1 MAANISSLDIL
12 IVDDHDPMRAILEK
26 ALRAAGADSIRSAE
40 DAGQALAL
48 LAERP
53 ADLVIAD
60 LMMPG
65 MDGLAFVAAL
75 RADARLAHARIVM
88 ITGYANVADEARAAG
103 ADVVLLK
110 PIAPPELLAAIE
122 TALTRH

>member
-26 ALRAAGADSIRSAE
+26 ALRAAGASVVRGAE

-88 ITGYANVADEARAAG
+88 ITGYANVADEARTAG

-110 PIAPPELLAAIE
+110 PITPAELLAAVE
-122 TALTRH
+122 TALTQH

>member
-1 MAANISSLDIL
+1 MAANISSLEIL

-26 ALRAAGADSIRSAE
+26 ALRAAGAANVRGAE
-40 DAGQALAL
+40 DASQALVL

-75 RADARLAHARIVM
+75 RADPRLAHARIVM
-88 ITGYANVADEARAAG
+88 ITGYANVADEARTAG

-110 PIAPPELLAAIE
+110 PITPPELLAAIE
-122 TALTRH
+122 TALTQH